1 MNCSICKSVL
11 EQIWLFCPFCGHK
24 ASACKQQTAP
34 RAGSYG
40 SGVRAQILE
49 LAVRQALSGG
59 AWRETCASVMQANNI
74 GVEEV
79 EAEVRRRTS
88 FGDFYAQQ
96 ASQFMV

>member
-1 MNCSICKSVL
+1 MNCTICKTMLDQS
-11 EQIWLFCPFCGHK
+11 WLYCPMCGHK
-24 ASACKQQTAP
+24 AGAVQQP
-34 RAGSYG
+34 LPLRSGSYG

-59 AWRETCASVMQANNI
+59 AWRETCASVMKANNI
-74 GVEEV
+74 SPEEV
-79 EAEVRRRTS
+79 EAEVRRRSS